1 MQDYKLNSNGTIV
14 IATTFTP
21 DTSIV
26 KSLAR
31 IGLTFEMPAEYA
43 QVSYLGRT
51 EETYVDRI
59 QSGRIAIDHTDAERM
74 FHYYVKPQSTGNR
87 MDMRW
92 ATITNESGSGL
103 HVTAARPWQFS
114 LVPFSDS
121 NIDASTHIN
130 QLRRSGTVTVHL
142 DAEQA
147 GVGTATCG
155 PGVLPQY
162 LVPVEKTM
170 FEFVIWPIE

>member
-1 MQDYKLNSNGTIV
+1 M
-14 IATTFTP
+14 
-21 DTSIV
+21 
-26 KSLAR
+26 AR

-51 EETYVDRI
+51 EKRVDRI

-103 HVTAARPWQFS
+103 YVTAARPWQFS

-147 GVGTATCG
+147 GVGYSHLRPWCIAAISG
-155 PGVLPQY
+155 SGREDDV
-162 LVPVEKTM
+162 
-170 FEFVIWPIE
+170 